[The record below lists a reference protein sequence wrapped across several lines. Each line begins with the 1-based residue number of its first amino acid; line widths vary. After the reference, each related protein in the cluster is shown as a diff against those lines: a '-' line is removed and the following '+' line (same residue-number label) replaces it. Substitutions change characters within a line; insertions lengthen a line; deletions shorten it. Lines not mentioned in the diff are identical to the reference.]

1 MDPRKCLVNFATF
14 SSPPRQF
21 YLDNNLT
28 FPSNLNNINFAVFFS
43 SPRLAGW
50 FFLFHLETSTEQII
64 INARLQPF
72 LERGAEAKNGHFCS
86 KMVLKLII
94 LHAKP
99 NDEGAD
105 ETNEPESVLLGEN
118 FRQKSS

>member
-1 MDPRKCLVNFATF
+1 
-14 SSPPRQF
+14 
-21 YLDNNLT
+21 
-28 FPSNLNNINFAVFFS
+28 
-43 SPRLAGW
+43 
-50 FFLFHLETSTEQII
+50 LFHFETSTEQI

-72 LERGAEAKNGHFCS
+72 LELGAEAKNGHFCS

-105 ETNEPESVLLGEN
+105 ETNEPEKRSFGKI
-118 FRQKSS
+118 F